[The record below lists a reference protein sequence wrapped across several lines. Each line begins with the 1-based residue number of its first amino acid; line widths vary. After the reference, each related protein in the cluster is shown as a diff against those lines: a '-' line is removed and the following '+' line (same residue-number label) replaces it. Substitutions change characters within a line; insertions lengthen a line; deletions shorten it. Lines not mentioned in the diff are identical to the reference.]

1 MPGARPTRPSPD
13 SITIANKRKR
23 LMRLQKWVV
32 AALSFL
38 CCAVSAGAQD
48 YPSRPVTLVVPFV
61 AGGPGDIIARLVA
74 EAMRGSLGQEIVVMN
89 VAGAGGTIGTARV
102 AQAKPD
108 GYTILLGHTGQATS
122 VSLYK
127 SLPYDPI
134 EGFEKIGLVTEV
146 PMTIVGKADFAPND
160 LKSLVA
166 YVRDRPDKI
175 NYAHS
180 GLGSVAHLCGLM
192 FMSATK
198 TKMTF
203 IPYKGGGEVMKD
215 LLAGQI
221 DLYCEP
227 ATGTTANIQAGKIK
241 PYAVTTKR
249 RVATLPSVPTTAEA
263 GFADIGITT
272 WYGLYAPRGTPAAA
286 IDKLTVALQAALK
299 DGNVVSRFAA
309 LSMEPVS
316 QDQAT
321 PAALDAK
328 LRSEVRYWS
337 ALLKE
342 AGVQPE

>member
-1 MPGARPTRPSPD
+1 MRFEKW
-13 SITIANKRKR
+13 IT
-23 LMRLQKWVV
+23 
-32 AALSFL
+32 AAISLL
-38 CCAVSAGAQD
+38 CCALPAVAQD
-48 YPSRPVTLVVPFV
+48 YPTRTVTLVVPF
-61 AGGPGDIIARLVA
+61 AAAGPGDIIGRLIA
-74 EAMRGSLGQEIVVMN
+74 EAMRQSLGQPVVVVN
-89 VAGAGGTIGTARV
+89 VGGAGGTIGTARV

-127 SLPYDPI
+127 ALSYDPV
-134 EGFEKIGLVTEV
+134 ESFDKIGLVTEV
-146 PMTIVGKADFAPND
+146 PMTIVGKPDLAPND
-160 LKSLVA
+160 LRDLVA
-166 YVRDRPDKI
+166 YVRARPDAI

-192 FMSATK
+192 FMSATQ

-203 IPYKGGGEVMKD
+203 VPYKGGGEVMKD

-227 ATGTTANIQAGKIK
+227 ATGTTPHIQAGKIK
-241 PYAVTTKR
+241 AYAVTSKQ
-249 RVATLPSVPTTAEA
+249 RVATLPNLPTTAEA

-272 WYGLYAPRGTPAAA
+272 WYGLYAPRGTPASA
-286 IDKLTVALQAALK
+286 IDKLAGALQAALR
-299 DGNVVSRFAA
+299 DGNVVSRFAQFT
-309 LSMEPVS
+309 MEPVP
-316 QDQAT
+316 QDRAT

-328 LRSEVRYWS
+328 LRSEVKYWS

>member
-1 MPGARPTRPSPD
+1 MKLA
-13 SITIANKRKR
+13 
-23 LMRLQKWVV
+23 KWLV
-32 AALSFL
+32 AALVL
-38 CCAVSAGAQD
+38 VCGAAPALAQD
-48 YPSRPVTLVVPFV
+48 YPNRAVTMVVPFA

-74 EAMRGSLGQEIVVMN
+74 EAMRRSLGQEVIVVN
-89 VAGAGGTIGTARV
+89 VGGAGGTIGTARV

-127 SLPYDPI
+127 SLPYDPVAD
-134 EGFEKIGLVTEV
+134 FETIGLVTEV
-146 PMTIVGKADFAPND
+146 PMTIVGKLDLAPAD

-166 YVRDRPDKI
+166 HIRERPDQI

-192 FMSATK
+192 FSSATK

-203 IPYKGGGEVMKD
+203 IPYKGGGEVTKD
-215 LLAGQI
+215 LLAGRI
-221 DLYCEP
+221 DVYCEP

-241 PYAVTTKR
+241 PYAVTTRR
-249 RVATLPSVPTTAEA
+249 RVATLPDVPTTAEA
-263 GFADIGITT
+263 GFPEIGITT
-272 WYGLYAPRGTPAAA
+272 WYGLYAPKGTPAAV
-286 IDKLTVALQAALK
+286 IDKLASALQAALK
-299 DGNVVSRFAA
+299 DNNVVTRFGQ
-309 LSMEPVS
+309 LSMEPVP

-328 LRSEVRYWS
+328 LKAEVKYWS

>member
-1 MPGARPTRPSPD
+1 MKPG
-13 SITIANKRKR
+13 
-23 LMRLQKWVV
+23 KWVV
-32 AALSFL
+32 AVLLLL
-38 CCAVSAGAQD
+38 CGTVGASAQD
-48 YPSRPVTLVVPFV
+48 YPSRPVTLVVPFA

-74 EAMRGSLGQEIVVMN
+74 EAMRRSLGQEVIVVN
-89 VAGAGGTIGTARV
+89 VGGAGGTIGTARV

-127 SLPYDPI
+127 SLTYDPV
-134 EGFEKIGLVTEV
+134 ESFETIGLVTEV
-146 PMTIVGKADFAPND
+146 PMTIVGKSGFAPAD
-160 LKSLVA
+160 LKSLVEYIRA
-166 YVRDRPDKI
+166 RPDGV

-192 FMSATK
+192 FMGATK
-198 TKMTF
+198 TKMAF

-215 LLAGQI
+215 LLAGRI
-221 DLYCEP
+221 DVYCEP
-227 ATGTTANIQAGKIK
+227 ATGTTAQIQAGKIK

-249 RVATLPSVPTTAEA
+249 RVATLPDVPTTAEA
-263 GFADIGITT
+263 GFPEIGITT
-272 WYGLYAPRGTPAAA
+272 WYGLYAPKGTPSAA
-286 IDKLTVALQAALK
+286 INALATALQAALK
-299 DGNVVSRFAA
+299 DSNVVTRFGE
-309 LSMEPVS
+309 LSMEPVP

-328 LRSEVRYWS
+328 LRAEVKYWS

>member
-1 MPGARPTRPSPD
+1 M
-13 SITIANKRKR
+13 
-23 LMRLQKWVV
+23 KWIV
-32 AALSFL
+32 AALSL
-38 CCAVSAGAQD
+38 LWCTVSAVAQD
-48 YPSRPVTLVVPFV
+48 FPDRPITMIVPFV
-61 AGGPGDIIARLVA
+61 AGGPGDIIARLIA
-74 EAMRGSLGQEIVVMN
+74 DAMRRNLGQEVIIVN
-89 VAGAGGTIGTARV
+89 VGGAGGTIGTARV

-108 GYTILLGHTGQATS
+108 GYTILLGHTGQATMTG
-122 VSLYK
+122 LYK

-146 PMTIVGKADFAPND
+146 PMTIVGKND
-160 LKSLVA
+160 LAPADLKALVA
-166 YVRDRPDKI
+166 YIQERPDKL

-198 TKMTF
+198 TKMTV

-221 DLYCEP
+221 DVYCEP

-241 PYAVTTKR
+241 AYAVTTKR
-249 RVATLPSVPTTAEA
+249 RVATLPDVPTTAEA
-263 GFADIGITT
+263 GFPTVGITT
-272 WYGLYAPRGTPAAA
+272 WYGLYAPRGTPAPIIARLSA
-286 IDKLTVALQAALK
+286 ALQAALT
-299 DGNVVSRFAA
+299 DSNVMARFAP
-309 LSMEPVS
+309 LSMEPVPR
-316 QDQAT
+316 DQGT

-328 LRSEVRYWS
+328 LRAEAKYWS

>member
-1 MPGARPTRPSPD
+1 MKTG
-13 SITIANKRKR
+13 
-23 LMRLQKWVV
+23 KWIV
-32 AALSFL
+32 AALLLVGGAAS
-38 CCAVSAGAQD
+38 AVAQD
-48 YPSRPVTLVVPFV
+48 YPNRPVTMVVPFV
-61 AGGPGDIIARLVA
+61 AGGPGDIFARLVA
-74 EAMRGSLGQEIVVMN
+74 EAMRRSLGQEIVVVN
-89 VAGAGGTIGTARV
+89 VGGAGGTIGTARV

-127 SLPYDPI
+127 SLSYDPI
-134 EGFEKIGLVTEV
+134 EGFETIGLITEV
-146 PMTIVGKADFAPND
+146 PMTIVGKPGLEPND
-160 LKSLVA
+160 LKGLVA
-166 YVRDRPDKI
+166 LIREHPDKI

-192 FMSATK
+192 FTSATK

-249 RVATLPSVPTTAEA
+249 RVTTLPDVPTTAEA
-263 GFADIGITT
+263 GFPEIGITT
-272 WYGLYAPRGTPAAA
+272 WYGLYAPRGTPEAA
-286 IDKLTVALQAALK
+286 IDKLATALQAALK
-299 DGNVVSRFAA
+299 DSNVVSRFAP
-309 LSMEPVS
+309 LSMEPVP

-328 LRSEVRYWS
+328 LRSEVKYWS